1 MAGVA
6 APTYPKVFRDP
17 VHNLIEIPGEDREL
31 FLGLIDSP
39 EFQRLRR
46 IRQLGLSF
54 LVYPGAEHSRW
65 GHGLGVQHVARQML
79 DVLRDRYGDGS
90 EEYHELKEH
99 RRAILVAA
107 LLHDLGH
114 GPFSH
119 LFEKVLPPPCDPPDR
134 YPEDHEEWTEQIIS
148 ERFGDCLRKH
158 DVDVNVVTGLIN
170 KKNRQNLLAK
180 DFISSQLD
188 ADRMDYLLRDSRE
201 TGPKYGEFDLAWLL
215 HSLRIG
221 KVRVKGQEDGVWRLC
236 FDSRKATHVVE
247 EYIQAREFMYV
258 QVYVH
263 KTTRAYEAMFRHVLG
278 LAARIANG
286 DPDRVPKPCPTALA
300 KMLAGQTVSIDEYL
314 SLDDFRLWGTFG
326 DWSQLSTG
334 NDSLVPALRNKCGR
348 LVHRGRPYK
357 AIDLDV
363 RDKQDKALQLVTSL
377 EAGESL
383 LAFSC
388 HRDEFADVAYRNVFY
403 RKSQKDAAEEDRV
416 IHFVEPDQEP
426 QPAEAV
432 SEVIKAISGIETQV
446 YRLYYDSEDR
456 GMMGRLR
463 DDGWLAGIGPTD
475 AAGKEEP

>member
-17 VHNLIEIPGEDREL
+17 VHNLITMPGEDREL

-54 LVYPGAEHSRW
+54 LVYPGAEHTRW

-79 DVLRDRYGDGS
+79 EALRARYGDSS
-90 EEYHELKEH
+90 EEYRELKEH

-119 LFEKVLPPPCDPPDR
+119 LFEKVLPTPRDPPKH
-134 YPEDHEEWTEQIIS
+134 YPEDHEEWTERIIR
-148 ERFGDCLRKH
+148 ERLADYLRKH
-158 DVDVNVVTGLIN
+158 GVDVDVVAGLIS
-170 KKNRQNLLAK
+170 KRDRKNLLAK

-201 TGPKYGEFDLAWLL
+201 TGPKYGEFDLPWLL

-221 KVRVKGQEDGVWRLC
+221 KVPVKGQKDGVWRLC

-263 KTTRAYEAMFRHVLG
+263 KTTRAYEAMLRHILG
-278 LAARIANG
+278 LAAKIAG
-286 DPDRVPKPCPTALA
+286 GEPERVPAPCPPALA

-314 SLDDFRLWGTFG
+314 SLDDFRLWGTFA
-326 DWSQLSTG
+326 DWSQLPTG
-334 NDSLVPALRNKCGR
+334 SDPLVTALRNKCRR
-348 LVHRGRPYK
+348 LVNRGRPYRT
-357 AIDLDV
+357 IDLDA
-363 RDKQDKALQLVTSL
+363 RDKQDKALKLVTSL
-377 EAGESL
+377 ETGGAP

-388 HRDEFADVAYRNVFY
+388 YRDEFADVAYRNVFY

-426 QPAEAV
+426 RPAEAV
-432 SEVIKAISGIETQV
+432 SRVIEAISGIETQV
-446 YRLYYDSEDR
+446 YRLYYDSEDHD
-456 GMMGRLR
+456 MMSRLR
-463 DDGWLAGIGPTD
+463 EDGWMAESGPTET
-475 AAGKEEP
+475 AGEEEP